1 MSINLEKVL
10 KVKFVYTIV
19 FLAFAQVCLGQ
30 GGNSPFSILGIGD
43 IVSQGNVRND
53 GMGGVGISN
62 PHPLY
67 GNALNPANLVY
78 NQYTYFDAG
87 VYSEYKTITEGSK
100 EQTDFGGNI
109 SYVSFGFPVN
119 KNWVTS
125 AGLKPYSIVNF
136 ETSSTEQIPST
147 STYVQYDYDYSGG
160 VNQVYWSNG
169 VRLYKGLT
177 AGLEIAYNF
186 GSITTSSY
194 STLISS
200 STTSNVEFLKR
211 IAVSDFTFKPAI
223 NYSGKISEKMIL
235 NVGGTYTIGSN
246 LNVKQHEEI
255 VRNYYTSSDQQLR
268 DTLTNNQRGH
278 ITMPSEIAFGISIEK
293 QYTYVIGIDI
303 SKQSWTDFRDFDG
316 DGDLNDTYTYRL
328 GAEWVPDITSVSNYF
343 KRVAYRAGVSYQ
355 QLPFE
360 VDGDQV
366 EKLSASVGFSLPV
379 NRGFSN
385 LNFAFIYG
393 TAKAGGSSN
402 DVSEEFI
409 QFKVGLTVNDRW
421 FVRRRIN

>member
-1 MSINLEKVL
+1 
-10 KVKFVYTIV
+10 
-19 FLAFAQVCLGQ
+19 
-30 GGNSPFSILGIGD
+30 
-43 IVSQGNVRND
+43 
-53 GMGGVGISN
+53 
-62 PHPLY
+62 
-67 GNALNPANLVY
+67 
-78 NQYTYFDAG
+78 
-87 VYSEYKTITEGSK
+87 
-100 EQTDFGGNI
+100 
-109 SYVSFGFPVN
+109 
-119 KNWVTS
+119 
-125 AGLKPYSIVNF
+125 
-136 ETSSTEQIPST
+136 
-147 STYVQYDYDYSGG
+147 
-160 VNQVYWSNG
+160 
-169 VRLYKGLT
+169 RLYKGFT

-223 NYSGKISEKMIL
+223 NYSGKIGEKMIL
-235 NVGGTYTIGSN
+235 NLGGTYTIGSN

-343 KRVAYRAGVSYQ
+343 KRVA
-355 QLPFE
+355 
-360 VDGDQV
+360 
-366 EKLSASVGFSLPV
+366 
-379 NRGFSN
+379 
-385 LNFAFIYG
+385 
-393 TAKAGGSSN
+393 
-402 DVSEEFI
+402 
-409 QFKVGLTVNDRW
+409 
-421 FVRRRIN
+421 